1 MQTKE
6 KANLLKNKERLILI
20 IIAYISMFIDHF
32 AVILLPLFYH
42 IPNINTYYE
51 ILRGIGRLA
60 FPLFCLFLV
69 EGFFATRNK
78 LKYLLYIGIFAII
91 SEIPF
96 NLAFYNNIIF
106 DIQHQSVMLTLLL
119 GLILINIIDI
129 ICFKKNNIK
138 WYDISIWLIL
148 TSIYAGI
155 AYLLKT
161 DYSLYGILSIS
172 IIYLLKK
179 IGKEIPNSVIII
191 FAIMPLVYQ
200 NKIEL
205 IALVLVPIISLLDLL
220 KQEEIKKKP
229 NTIVKI
235 LKYSFYPVHLL
246 LLYLILYTFS

>member
-6 KANLLKNKERLILI
+6 KVVLLKNKERLILT
-20 IIAYISMFIDHF
+20 IIAYITMFIDHF
-32 AVILLPLFYH
+32 AVILLPLFNY

-69 EGFFATRNK
+69 EGFFATRSK

-96 NLAFYNNIIF
+96 NLAFYNNTIF

-129 ICFKKNNIK
+129 ICFKKNNI
-138 WYDISIWLIL
+138 WYDVLIWLIL

-161 DYSLYGILSIS
+161 DYNLYGILSIS

-179 IGKEIPNSVIII
+179 IGKEIPNSIIII

-229 NTIVKI
+229 NTIIKI

-246 LLYLILYTFS
+246 LLYLILYMFK